1 MATVF
6 LTGGTG
12 FVGTNLAPMLAHG
25 GHSLRCLIRPGNP
38 PDALGD
44 LDYER
49 VEGTLDDEG
58 ILSEA
63 LRGVDVVVHLAAL
76 VSFRKPD
83 REAMFMVNTEGTRRL
98 ARLARQSGVGRFLHM
113 STISAVAYSNRPE
126 ILDENAPYNFGPLH
140 IGYCDSKHAAEQAL
154 QQEVRNGL
162 DAVIVNPPTMFGP
175 GDRRKSQGSLLEV
188 VSKERVPFF
197 PPGGVNAAGVCDVC
211 RGCLL
216 ALQSAR
222 TGERYILGGQNM
234 TNRELIIA
242 VASAAGARPP
252 RLAMPRWLATAVM
265 GAATAWETVRPLR
278 APVTAQV
285 LRLSTRFLWYSSH
298 KAEQELGY
306 TSKPVQQAFRDA
318 LTWMRELSDRDAE
331 PRENDSPE

>member
-12 FVGTNLAPMLAHG
+12 FVGTNLAPMLADA

-38 PDALGD
+38 ARSLAD
-44 LDYER
+44 LDYQR

-58 ILSEA
+58 VLSEA
-63 LRGVDVVVHLAAL
+63 LKGVDVVVHLAAL

-83 REAMFMVNTEGTRRL
+83 REALFRVNTEGTRRL

-154 QQEVRNGL
+154 LREVRGGL

-175 GDRRKSQGSLLEV
+175 GDRRKSRGSLLEI

-197 PPGGVNAAGVCDVC
+197 PPGGVNAAGVRDVC
-211 RGCLL
+211 EGCLL

-242 VASAAGARPP
+242 LAKAAGARPP
-252 RLAMPRWLATAVM
+252 RGGLPMWLATAIM
-265 GAATAWETVRPLR
+265 RAATAWETVRPLR
-278 APVTAQV
+278 GPVTAQV
-285 LRLSTRFLWYSSH
+285 LRLSTRFLWYSSR

-306 TSKPVQQAFRDA
+306 VAQPVEQAFRDA
-318 LTWMRELSDRDAE
+318 LTWMREFSDRATPQE
-331 PRENDSPE
+331 